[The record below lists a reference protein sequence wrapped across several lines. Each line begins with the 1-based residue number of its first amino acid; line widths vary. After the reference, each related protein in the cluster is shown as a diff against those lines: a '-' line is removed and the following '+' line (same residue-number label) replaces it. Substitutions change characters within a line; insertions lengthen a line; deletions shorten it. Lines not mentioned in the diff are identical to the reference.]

1 MNNLEEI
8 VKKVREK
15 VQYVILGGASGGATV
30 YRIAR
35 YFLSYHINI
44 FQSLLS
50 IVIAT

>member
-35 YFLSYHINI
+35 YFLSYHWQHNVPVRPL
-44 FQSLLS
+44 FS
-50 IVIAT
+50 